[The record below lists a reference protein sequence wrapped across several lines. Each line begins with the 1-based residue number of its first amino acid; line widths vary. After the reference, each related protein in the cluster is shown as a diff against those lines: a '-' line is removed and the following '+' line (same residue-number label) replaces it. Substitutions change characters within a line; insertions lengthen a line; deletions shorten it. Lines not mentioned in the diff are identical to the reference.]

1 VEVPVEVRTHK
12 LDRGKVNVFG
22 NVTDVMLYWYVGLW
36 LLIWWF
42 DRAFISVQ
50 MAQLA
55 FPIIPLTVIHFLV
68 VAFLETP
75 WFTRIAN
82 AFRFG
87 FFTADRYVISH
98 DPNPLPNLIARPS
111 VPIIE
116 ARGVHHSPSDTNTV
130 SRAKT
135 LAAIKVRP

>member
-1 VEVPVEVRTHK
+1 MEVRTHK

-98 DPNPLPNLIARPS
+98 DPNPLPNLIARSGLPDDETQAGQPTLS
-111 VPIIE
+111 L
-116 ARGVHHSPSDTNTV
+116 T
-130 SRAKT
+130 RAKS
-135 LAAIKVRP
+135 LAALKVQS